1 MATQQQDGNARRM
14 ASQQQQ
20 LHGQAYSWAEPA
32 QAEPPLRAVDHF
44 SSLLFGGSA
53 ADTLCE
59 ITLLLAPFAAVLTL
73 GASAADVA
81 SSMPLSELATF
92 FCVASVVRRVYNAYL
107 EAVWFGCPE
116 YRTQPPKE
124 HQLKSGRKDLCGREL
139 AQLQVLGWHNKMT
152 MLTQF
157 ALSFG
162 TYYALPG
169 FYPAA
174 ISTGEEAQPMPERC
188 LRLILNHYVMALGMY
203 WGHRALHSNKWLWT
217 HIHSIHHWAKHPLS
231 RKLQSHNSRYSS
243 H

>member
-1 MATQQQDGNARRM
+1 
-14 ASQQQQ
+14 
-20 LHGQAYSWAEPA
+20 
-32 QAEPPLRAVDHF
+32 
-44 SSLLFGGSA
+44 
-53 ADTLCE
+53 
-59 ITLLLAPFAAVLTL
+59 
-73 GASAADVA
+73 
-81 SSMPLSELATF
+81 MPLSELATF

-169 FYPAA
+169 TRISGTHLVHPSGAPENTIYAMRSPAVQDA
-174 ISTGEEAQPMPERC
+174 AKPSLKCTGPYRGLHRRC
-188 LRLILNHYVMALGMY
+188 
-203 WGHRALHSNKWLWT
+203 
-217 HIHSIHHWAKHPLS
+217 
-231 RKLQSHNSRYSS
+231 
-243 H
+243 